1 MMTLIRSLGRHRT
14 RQILEINNPRSPLRA
29 MDPLINLMNHFKR
42 EREYLR
48 EQREMLRTRKFTTHD
63 KTEQGYVDTT
73 ADSIALI
80 DRVLADLDR
89 IVTDYEGRS
98 KHR

>member
-1 MMTLIRSLGRHRT
+1 
-14 RQILEINNPRSPLRA
+14 